1 MIRDLLS
8 TDHVIISSW
17 HHTSMVLALDVRS
30 RTVGSSNIPSCLPAW
45 HGKLTTWTLADSQSF
60 PPTWASPFSHIHKYL
75 SPHVC
80 TRQSRTAVILY
91 RSSQVLVLL
100 YIPVEYNF
108 CFNLSSEAGMQGFWL
123 QTSILKKNKI
133 ILVPFSE
140 NKIISVSFLENRTML
155 VLWS

>member
-80 TRQSRTAVILY
+80 TRQSRTAVILS
-91 RSSQVLVLL
+91 RSSQV
-100 YIPVEYNF
+100 F
-108 CFNLSSEAGMQGFWL
+108 CSCIFLWN
-123 QTSILKKNKI
+123 
-133 ILVPFSE
+133 
-140 NKIISVSFLENRTML
+140 IISVSTYPVKQECRASGFRHPFWKKTKSYWYHFQKTKSLVFPFLKI
-155 VLWS
+155 VPC